1 MHARGVNSTR
11 LLAPRRAQ
19 VYASNACQIIPPAD
33 AAIAAAIEAELA
45 LWQLPPL
52 DDVASYSHPLVLDP
66 LPAVADSYYA
76 ALKQHLHHRSAEA
89 NAAAP
94 AMAYTALHGVGTPWL
109 LRAFADWGLPPPVL
123 TPRQCE
129 PDPAFSTGAPGCS
142 VPCVHNVC
150 KIWWC
155 GLACS
160 FLHAQLSCCPATPML
175 PAAVAFPNP
184 EEGKGAWQL
193 AFQAAE
199 AAGARLAIANDPDAD
214 RFAVAERDAAT
225 GEHGSVLRTAWR
237 STSRSGA
244 GHRNILWLKC
254 CKHLLSAGLAC

>member
-1 MHARGVNSTR
+1 M
-11 LLAPRRAQ
+11 
-19 VYASNACQIIPPAD
+19 
-33 AAIAAAIEAELA
+33 
-45 LWQLPPL
+45 
-52 DDVASYSHPLVLDP
+52 ASYSHPLVLDP

-94 AMAYTALHGVGTPWL
+94 AMAYTALHGMGTPWL
-109 LRAFADWGLPPPVL
+109 LRAFTDWGLPPPVL

-129 PDPAFSTGAPGCS
+129 PDPDFSTGAPGCS
-142 VPCVHNVC
+142 VPCVH
-150 KIWWC
+150 
-155 GLACS
+155 
-160 FLHAQLSCCPATPML
+160 FLQRFVRFGGVDWHALSCTRTSAAAPSPPMPF

-214 RFAVAERDAAT
+214 RFAVAERDADT
-225 GEHGSVLRTAWR
+225 GEHGFVLWTA
-237 STSRSGA
+237 
-244 GHRNILWLKC
+244 
-254 CKHLLSAGLAC
+254 